1 MSDPSAQNVHAAPV
15 SPGPAPTANRS
26 GTALL
31 GIISLVLAAVAVVI
45 SSGAQIIANAIIFSQ
60 SDYSAI
66 QVVYGTGSVIGVL
79 LSLAAIVLGIIALLD
94 KSQRRLAA
102 AAGTAIAASFIF
114 STVISLASSALV
126 SLAG

>member
-1 MSDPSAQNVHAAPV
+1 MSDPRAQNGYPA
-15 SPGPAPTANRS
+15 PGPTSVVKRT

-31 GIISLVLAAVAVVI
+31 GIISLVLAAAAVVV
-45 SSGAQIIANAIIFSQ
+45 SSSAQLIANAIIFSRA
-60 SDYSAI
+60 DYSAI
-66 QVVYGTGSVIGVL
+66 QVIYGTGSVIGIL

-102 AAGTAIAASFIF
+102 AAGTAIAASFVF

-126 SLAG
+126 SLVG

>member
-1 MSDPSAQNVHAAPV
+1 MSDPRAQNGYPAAGSTSAV
-15 SPGPAPTANRS
+15 KRT

-31 GIISLVLAAVAVVI
+31 GIISLVLAAAAVVV
-45 SSGAQIIANAIIFSQ
+45 SSSAQLIANAIIFSRA
-60 SDYSAI
+60 DYSAI
-66 QVVYGTGSVIGVL
+66 QVIYGTGSVIGIL

-102 AAGTAIAASFIF
+102 AAGTAIAASFVF

-126 SLAG
+126 SLVG

>member
-1 MSDPSAQNVHAAPV
+1 MSDPRAQN
-15 SPGPAPTANRS
+15 GYPAPGSTSAVKRT

-31 GIISLVLAAVAVVI
+31 GIISLVLAAAAVVD
-45 SSGAQIIANAIIFSQ
+45 SSSAQLIANAIILSRA
-60 SDYSAI
+60 DYSAI
-66 QVVYGTGSVIGVL
+66 QVVYGTGSVIGIL

-102 AAGTAIAASFIF
+102 AAGTAIAASFVF

-126 SLAG
+126 SLVG

>member
-1 MSDPSAQNVHAAPV
+1 MSAVKR
-15 SPGPAPTANRS
+15 T

-31 GIISLVLAAVAVVI
+31 GIISLVLAAAAVVV
-45 SSGAQIIANAIIFSQ
+45 SSSAQLIANAIIFSRA
-60 SDYSAI
+60 DYSAI
-66 QVVYGTGSVIGVL
+66 QVIYGTGSVIGIL

-102 AAGTAIAASFIF
+102 AAGTAIAASFVF

-126 SLAG
+126 SLVG

>member
-1 MSDPSAQNVHAAPV
+1 MSDPRAQN
-15 SPGPAPTANRS
+15 GYPAPGSTSAVKRT

-31 GIISLVLAAVAVVI
+31 GIISLVLAAAAVVV
-45 SSGAQIIANAIIFSQ
+45 SSSAQLIANAIIFSRA
-60 SDYSAI
+60 DYSAI
-66 QVVYGTGSVIGVL
+66 QVIYGTGSVIGIL

-102 AAGTAIAASFIF
+102 AAGTAIAASFVF

-126 SLAG
+126 SLVG

>member
-1 MSDPSAQNVHAAPV
+1 MSDPRAQNGYPA
-15 SPGPAPTANRS
+15 PGPTSAVKRT

-31 GIISLVLAAVAVVI
+31 GIISLVLAAAAVVV
-45 SSGAQIIANAIIFSQ
+45 SSSAQLIANAIIFSRA
-60 SDYSAI
+60 DYSAI
-66 QVVYGTGSVIGVL
+66 QVIYGTGSVIGIL

-102 AAGTAIAASFIF
+102 AAGTAIAASFVF

-126 SLAG
+126 SLVG

>member
-1 MSDPSAQNVHAAPV
+1 MSDPRAQNGYPAH
-15 SPGPAPTANRS
+15 GPMSAVKRT

-31 GIISLVLAAVAVVI
+31 GIISLVLAAAAVVV
-45 SSGAQIIANAIIFSQ
+45 SSSAQLIANAIIFSRA
-60 SDYSAI
+60 DYSAI
-66 QVVYGTGSVIGVL
+66 QVIYGTGSVIGIL

-102 AAGTAIAASFIF
+102 AAGTAIAASFVF

-126 SLAG
+126 SLVG